1 MKPVRVGIV
10 GYGTVGQATARIIAS
25 HAQDVHHPGDVLLI
39 ATKVCRRTP
48 IAPADLP
55 QGAQLVAD
63 WKQVV
68 YAQDVDVVVETIG
81 GTTVAEEV
89 VRASLES
96 GKPVVTA
103 NKNLIAESGEKLF
116 ALAAQKDLPI
126 GMEATVAG
134 GIPILRVLSE
144 SMTGDRVQS
153 VYGIL
158 NGTANYIL
166 TQMESTGAGFDQA
179 LTEAQKAGYAEA
191 DPTFDIDGIDAR
203 DKLCILAR

>member
-1 MKPVRVGIV
+1 MKAVRVGIV
-10 GYGTVGQATARIIAS
+10 GYGTVGQGTARIIAS
-25 HAQDVHHPGDVLLI
+25 HAQDVHKRNDVCL
-39 ATKVCRRTP
+39 TVSRVCRRTP
-48 IAPADLP
+48 IPASELP
-55 QGAQLVAD
+55 QGAQVVSD

-68 YAQDVDVVVETIG
+68 HAQDVDIVVETIG

-103 NKNLIAESGEKLF
+103 NKNLIAENGEKLF
-116 ALAAQKDLPI
+116 ALAAQKNLPI

-144 SMTGDRVQS
+144 SMSGDRVQS

-158 NGTANYIL
+158 N
-166 TQMESTGAGFDQA
+166 
-179 LTEAQKAGYAEA
+179 
-191 DPTFDIDGIDAR
+191 
-203 DKLCILAR
+203 